1 MTGWTTSAENSC
13 SSSNTQVETS
23 TLKFIN
29 FYELMRYL
37 FDDDELAQ
45 KAAEII
51 RGLLEAQS
59 PRLSNITDKMI

>member
-1 MTGWTTSAENSC
+1 MTGWTTSAENSY

-23 TLKFIN
+23 TIKFIN

-37 FDDDELAQ
+37 FDDDKLAQ

-59 PRLSNITDKMI
+59 PRLSNITEKMI